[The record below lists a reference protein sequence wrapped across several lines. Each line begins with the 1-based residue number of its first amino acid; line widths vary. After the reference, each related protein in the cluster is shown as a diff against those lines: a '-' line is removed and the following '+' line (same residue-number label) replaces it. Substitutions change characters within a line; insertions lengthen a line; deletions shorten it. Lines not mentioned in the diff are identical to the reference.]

1 LKHPL
6 NTVETEDV
14 QAPPL
19 SLSTKIFFG
28 LGQAAE
34 GIKSGAFN
42 IFLFFYFNQVLG
54 LSGTLAGFALLIALV
69 FDAVTDPLAGSLSD
83 SLRHR
88 WGRRH
93 PFMYA
98 SAIPLAISFA
108 VLFRPPDGLGQLG
121 LFFWLTTFTVLVR
134 SAMTLFQVPHMALGA
149 ELSQDYSERTTI
161 VAFRTVFGLGGVVLL
176 VWIAWTFFF
185 YSTPDFGNGQLN
197 TAAYPPFGLLLAG
210 LLFFSVVASSL
221 GTHSRIPHL
230 PRPTIAH
237 ERFSTDR
244 LRRELGEA
252 LSNRSFRALFFGIV
266 VFFVTRGVQETL
278 GLHMSTYFWLLSPNE
293 IQSVQLALAIGFI
306 PGVPFW
312 TVVSRRLDKKPTF
325 LVGAS
330 LFSVF
335 SLAPPLAFIA
345 GYFPDRASPLY
356 LGTLV
361 VMVVLAAFCAAGAI
375 VTAGSMM
382 ADIAD
387 EHELLTGRRQ
397 EGVFFGALTF
407 AGKSASGLGHGI
419 AGLGIDWI
427 EFPTQAEP
435 GTVGMDKIV
444 LLGILYGPGIAVLA
458 VIAIALMAGYALDR
472 ERHAFIA
479 QQLASLR
486 RPR

>member
-1 LKHPL
+1 
-6 NTVETEDV
+6 V
-14 QAPPL
+14 QTPPL
-19 SLSTKIFFG
+19 SVSTKLFFG
-28 LGQAAE
+28 IGQAAE

-54 LSGTLAGFALLIALV
+54 LSGTLAGLALLIALV
-69 FDAVTDPLAGSLSD
+69 CDAITDPLAGSLSD

-98 SAIPLAISFA
+98 SAVPLAISFA

-121 LFFWLTTFTVLVR
+121 LFVWLTTFTVLVR

-176 VWIAWTFFF
+176 VWLAWTFFF
-185 YSTPDFGNGQLN
+185 YASPGFENGQLN
-197 TAAYPPFGLLLAG
+197 PAAYPPFGLLLAA
-210 LLFFSVVASSL
+210 LLFLSVLASAL
-221 GTHSRIPHL
+221 GTHSRIPYL
-230 PRPTIAH
+230 PRPAVAH
-237 ERFSTDR
+237 ERFSADR
-244 LRRELGEA
+244 LRRELTEA
-252 LSNRSFRALFFGIV
+252 LSNRSFRALFSGIV

-278 GLHMSTYFWLLSPNE
+278 GLHMSTYFWLLSPDE

-312 TVVSRRLDKKPTF
+312 TVVSRRRDKKPTF
-325 LVGAS
+325 LLSVS

-335 SLAPPLAFIA
+335 SLVPPLAFIA

-356 LGTLV
+356 LGMLV
-361 VMVVLAAFCAAGAI
+361 AMVVLAAFCAAGGI

-387 EHELLTGRRQ
+387 EHELFTGRRQ

-427 EFPTQAEP
+427 EFPVQAGP
-435 GTVGMDKIV
+435 GTVSTDKIV
-444 LLGILYGPGIAVLA
+444 TLGILYGPGIAILA
-458 VIAIALMAGYALDR
+458 VIAISLMAGYTLDR
-472 ERHAFIA
+472 ERHAAIA
-479 QQLASLR
+479 AQLAALR
-486 RPR
+486 RAR

>member
-1 LKHPL
+1 
-6 NTVETEDV
+6 V
-14 QAPPL
+14 QTPPL
-19 SLSTKIFFG
+19 SLSTKLFFG

-34 GIKSGAFN
+34 GIKSGTFN

-54 LSGTLAGFALLIALV
+54 LSGSLAGLALLIAV
-69 FDAVTDPLAGSLSD
+69 VCDAITDPLAGSLSD

-98 SAIPLAISFA
+98 SAVPLAVSFA
-108 VLFRPPDGLGQLG
+108 ILFRPPDGLDQLG
-121 LFFWLTTFTVLVR
+121 LFSWLTIFTILVR
-134 SAMTLFQVPHMALGA
+134 SSMTLFQVPHMALGA

-161 VAFRTVFGLGGVVLL
+161 VAFRTAFGLVGVVVV
-176 VWIAWTFFF
+176 VWVAWTFFF
-185 YSTPDFGNGQLN
+185 YSTPVFENGQLN
-197 TAAYPPFGLLLAG
+197 SAAYPPFGLLLAAV
-210 LLFFSVVASSL
+210 LLVSVVASSL

-230 PRPTIAH
+230 PRPAVEH
-237 ERFSTDR
+237 ERFSVDR
-244 LRRELGEA
+244 LRRELAEA

-312 TVVSRRLDKKPTF
+312 TLVSRRLDKKPTF
-325 LVGAS
+325 LVSVS

-335 SLAPPLAFIA
+335 SLIPPLAFIA

-356 LGTLV
+356 LATLIIT
-361 VMVVLAAFCAAGAI
+361 VVLAAFCAAGGI

-397 EGVFFGALTF
+397 EGIFFGALTF

-427 EFPTQAEP
+427 EFPTRAVP
-435 GTVGMDKIV
+435 GTVAAHKIV
-444 LLGILYGPGIAVLA
+444 SLGILYGPGIAVLA
-458 VIAIALMAGYALDR
+458 VIAISLMTGYALDR
-472 ERHAFIA
+472 ERHAAIA
-479 QQLASLR
+479 KQLRELR
-486 RPR
+486 HPE

>member
-1 LKHPL
+1 MQ
-6 NTVETEDV
+6 T
-14 QAPPL
+14 PPL
-19 SLSTKIFFG
+19 SLSTKLFFG
-28 LGQAAE
+28 LGQTAE

-54 LSGTLAGFALLIALV
+54 LSGSLAGLALLIAV
-69 FDAVTDPLAGSLSD
+69 VCDAITDPLAGSLSD

-98 SAIPLAISFA
+98 SAVPLAVSFA
-108 VLFRPPDGLGQLG
+108 ILFRPPDGMGQLG
-121 LFFWLTTFTVLVR
+121 LFAWLTTFTVLVR

-161 VAFRTVFGLGGVVLL
+161 VAFRTAFGLGGVVLL
-176 VWIAWTFFF
+176 VWLAWNFFF
-185 YSTPDFGNGQLN
+185 YASPEFENGQLN
-197 TAAYPPFGLLLAG
+197 AAAYPSFGLLLACI
-210 LLFFSVVASSL
+210 LFFSVLVSSL

-230 PRPTIAH
+230 PRPAIAH
-237 ERFSTDR
+237 DRFSIGR
-244 LRRELGEA
+244 LRGELTDA
-252 LSNRSFRALFFGIV
+252 LSNRSFRALFFGVV

-278 GLHMSTYFWLLSPNE
+278 GLHMSTYFWLLNPGE
-293 IQSVQLALAIGFI
+293 IEAVQLALAIGFI
-306 PGVPFW
+306 PGIPFW

-325 LVGAS
+325 LVSLS
-330 LFSVF
+330 LFSIF
-335 SLAPPLAFIA
+335 SLVPPLAFIA

-356 LGTLV
+356 LGTLI
-361 VMVVLAAFCAAGAI
+361 VMVVLAAFSAAGGI

-397 EGVFFGALTF
+397 EGIFFGALTF

-427 EFPTQAEP
+427 GFPSQAVP
-435 GTVGMDKIV
+435 GTVAADKIV
-444 LLGILYGPGIAVLA
+444 SLGILYGPGIAVLA
-458 VIAIALMAGYALDR
+458 VIAIGLMTGYALNK
-472 ERHAFIA
+472 ERHALVVE
-479 QQLASLR
+479 QLAARR
-486 RPR
+486 RPT